1 MSMLHDSSH
10 RVVQFISRPE
20 KVGESMRSLRF
31 AYWKLEI
38 CLLEVEIFF
47 LERDSKKKEEIESK
61 I

>member
-31 AYWKLEI
+31 AHW
-38 CLLEVEIFF
+38 
-47 LERDSKKKEEIESK
+47 ERDSKKKEEIESK